1 MQKLDAPALA
11 GALNALAETFDR
23 KTIPPKALEM
33 WFDTL
38 REFPTEQV
46 LPLLHSWPKIHGK
59 MPVPS
64 EVWKVLNERAVDE
77 REQRLKAERTQRER
91 EYQRMGS
98 TETTRRCLKLIYEM
112 LTTPKITPI
121 EHWRKVMETP
131 GLQPISY
138 EYARAA
144 LVGLERRERAAA

>member
-1 MQKLDAPALA
+1 VQKLDINSLA
-11 GALNALAETFDR
+11 GELNGLAETFER
-23 KTIPPKALEM
+23 KAVTPKALEV
-33 WFDTL
+33 WFDAL
-38 REFPTEQV
+38 REFPTDQV

-77 REQRLKAERTQRER
+77 REQRLKAEKTQRDH

-112 LTTPKITPI
+112 LTKPKLTPI
-121 EHWRKVMETP
+121 EHWRKVMDTP

-144 LVGLERRERAAA
+144 LLILERKEKAAA

>member
-1 MQKLDAPALA
+1 VQKLDTHSLA
-11 GALNALAETFDR
+11 NALNSLAETFER
-23 KTIPPKALEM
+23 KAVTPKALEV

-98 TETTRRCLKLIYEM
+98 TETTRRCLKMIYEM
-112 LTTPKITPI
+112 LTKPKTTPI
-121 EHWRKVMETP
+121 EHWRKVLDTP
-131 GLQPISY
+131 NLQPISY
-138 EYARAA
+138 EYARAE
-144 LVGLERRERAAA
+144 LVILERRERAAA